1 MAEPVKSRRRY
12 ESPRRREQAEATR
25 RAILDA
31 ARLRFERDG
40 YVATTIAAIAEEANV
55 SAKTIYTA
63 FETKSGVLRAL
74 WHLLLRGDE
83 EERPVGERG
92 WFQEV
97 LDEPDPERQLRL
109 NARNAR
115 RVKAR
120 AGAMLGVIR
129 DAAAVDAD
137 AAALW
142 ARIESDF
149 HANQGAVVASIDA
162 KGALRPGLGA
172 DRATDVLW
180 TLNHPDVWL
189 LLAGRGWTPE
199 EFESWFADASCA
211 ELLGPSVSSPVA
223 G

>member
-1 MAEPVKSRRRY
+1 M
-12 ESPRRREQAEATR
+12 
-25 RAILDA
+25 
-31 ARLRFERDG
+31 
-40 YVATTIAAIAEEANV
+40 ATTIAAIAEEAQV
-55 SAKTIYTA
+55 SAKTVYTA

-83 EERPVGERG
+83 DERPVGERG

-97 LDEPDPERQLRL
+97 LDEPDPAQQLRL

-115 RVKAR
+115 RVKSR
-120 AGAMLGVIR
+120 AGTMLGVIR
-129 DAAAVDAD
+129 SAAEVDAD

-162 KGALRPGLGA
+162 
-172 DRATDVLW
+172 TDVLW

-199 EFESWFADASCA
+199 EFEGWFADATRS
-211 ELLGPSVSSPVA
+211 ELLGPR
-223 G
+223 

>member
-1 MAEPVKSRRRY
+1 MPEPVKPRRSY
-12 ESPRRREQAEATR
+12 ESPRRREQADATR

-40 YVATTIAAIAEEANV
+40 YVATTIAAIAEEAQV
-55 SAKTIYTA
+55 SAKTVYTA

-83 EERPVGERG
+83 DERPVGERG

-115 RVKAR
+115 RVKSR

-162 KGALRPGLGA
+162 KEALRPGLGTE
-172 DRATDVLW
+172 RATDVLW

-211 ELLGPSVSSPVA
+211 ELLGPSVSSPAA

>member
-1 MAEPVKSRRRY
+1 LTEPVKPRRRY

-25 RAILDA
+25 RTILDA
-31 ARLRFERDG
+31 AKLRFERDG
-40 YVATTIAAIAEEANV
+40 YAATTMAAIAVEAGV
-55 SAKTIYTA
+55 SAKTVYTA

-74 WHLLLRGDE
+74 WHLLLRGDQ
-83 EERPVGERG
+83 EERPVGDRS

-97 LDEPDPERQLRL
+97 LDEPDPEQQLRL

-115 RVKAR
+115 RVKSR
-120 AGAMLGVIR
+120 AGTMLGVIR
-129 DAAAVDAD
+129 SAAEVDPDAAE
-137 AAALW
+137 LW

-149 HANQGAVVASIDA
+149 HANQSAVVASIDA

-199 EFESWFADASCA
+199 EFERWFAEATCR
-211 ELLGPSVSSPVA
+211 ELLRPPARG
-223 G
+223 

>member
-1 MAEPVKSRRRY
+1 MSEPVKPRRRY

-31 ARLRFERDG
+31 AKLRFERDG
-40 YVATTIAAIAEEANV
+40 YVATTIAAIAEEAQV
-55 SAKTIYTA
+55 SAKTVSTA

-83 EERPVGERG
+83 DERPVGERG

-97 LDEPDPERQLRL
+97 LDEPDPAQQLRL

-115 RVKAR
+115 RVKSR
-120 AGAMLGVIR
+120 AGTMLGVIR
-129 DAAAVDAD
+129 SAAEVDAD

-149 HANQGAVVASIDA
+149 HANQGAVVASIA
-162 KGALRPGLGA
+162 AEGALRPGLGA

-180 TLNHPDVWL
+180 TLNHPDGWL

-199 EFESWFADASCA
+199 EFEGWFADATSS
-211 ELLGPSVSSPVA
+211 ELLGPR
-223 G
+223 